1 MQFRTLIVSFF
12 AAVAVAQ
19 TPTSGSS
26 APSGTSGSSG
36 NLVSTVND
44 LPRCALG
51 CLKTAAEAINCNPA
65 NFKCLCSNTQAL
77 LGSVGPCALSACN
90 SGDVGSMLS
99 TSPWDGVYTCTMLT
113 RNSFLRAHRRSS
125 QGLPADQRQPSPSS
139 GCLCFKHC
147 SLGHCYAGQ
156 QPWWPIVN
164 TRSGCRAEEDGC
176 SCLCSHGWCRSRVG
190 RLRHVNNYIV
200 H

>member
-99 TSPWDGVYTCTMLT
+99 TSPGDGVYTCTMLT
-113 RNSFLRAHRRSS
+113 RNSFSELTDAAAKVCQQINANPPPAQVASASNIVASAIATQGRSR
-125 QGLPADQRQPSPSS
+125 GGPSS
-139 GCLCFKHC
+139 TPAQGAAPKRTDAPV
-147 SLGHCYAGQ
+147 YAVMGGAAAV
-156 QPWWPIVN
+156 WAVY
-164 TRSGCRAEEDGC
+164 AM
-176 SCLCSHGWCRSRVG
+176 
-190 RLRHVNNYIV
+190 
-200 H
+200 

>member
-90 SGDVGSMLS
+90 SGDVGK
-99 TSPWDGVYTCTMLT
+99 LT
-113 RNSFLRAHRRSS
+113 DAAAKVCQQINANPPPAQVASASNIVASAIATQGSS
-125 QGLPADQRQPSPSS
+125 RGGPSS
-139 GCLCFKHC
+139 TPAQGAAPKRTDAPV
-147 SLGHCYAGQ
+147 YAVMGGAAAV
-156 QPWWPIVN
+156 WAVY
-164 TRSGCRAEEDGC
+164 AM
-176 SCLCSHGWCRSRVG
+176 
-190 RLRHVNNYIV
+190 
-200 H
+200 